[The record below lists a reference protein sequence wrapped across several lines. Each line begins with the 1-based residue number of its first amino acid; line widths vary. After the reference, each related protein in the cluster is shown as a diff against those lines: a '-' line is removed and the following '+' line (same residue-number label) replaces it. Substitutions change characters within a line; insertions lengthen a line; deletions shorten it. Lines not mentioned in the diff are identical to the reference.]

1 MSMGPNFAGVARRPH
16 VLFLII
22 LTAAVGGCGNA
33 PVQTQPEAKAASA
46 PRADGPDLLL
56 AGALKAWAADQDPAR
71 ALQLAAQATSDAP
84 RRADAAWLHLRL
96 CDEMAACD
104 AAPLEA
110 RLKKLAAESGVVWL
124 SVLKRAQAARD
135 GRSEAQV
142 LSAMSQAQHFNVY
155 WNSLL
160 HRVTTAA
167 ATPVSAQD
175 TAPLTRS
182 LSETSGWLS
191 ALTLPAFA
199 PLASSCST
207 DRMRDPERRALC
219 ERIGRALERSDSY
232 SAEGAGLGIAQRLA
246 PPGSAAAV
254 AVAQRIETAAYQSQA
269 AAAVVAAQLEREK
282 FSAEMI
288 ELMKQLPREQD
299 VSLAILRWA
308 GQPLTP

>member
-1 MSMGPNFAGVARRPH
+1 MSMGPNLAGVARRPH

-22 LTAAVGGCGNA
+22 LTAALGGCGNA
-33 PVQTQPEAKAASA
+33 PVQTQPAAGAAA
-46 PRADGPDLLL
+46 PRAEQLDLLL
-56 AGALKAWAADQDPAR
+56 AGALKAWAVDQDRAR

-96 CDEMAACD
+96 CDDTAGCD

-110 RLKKLAAESGVVWL
+110 RLRKLAPESGVVWL
-124 SVLKRAQAARD
+124 SVLKHAQAARD
-135 GRSEAQV
+135 GRTEAQV

-155 WNSLL
+155 WNGLL

-167 ATPVSAQD
+167 AAPISKQD
-175 TAPLTRS
+175 AAPLTRS
-182 LSETSGWLS
+182 LSEASGWLS

-207 DRMRDPERRALC
+207 DRMRDPERRTLC
-219 ERIGRALERSDSY
+219 ERIGRVLEHSDSY

-246 PPGSAAAV
+246 TPGSAAAA

-269 AAAVVAAQLEREK
+269 AAAVVAAQVERDK